1 MSGWIESASGNQ
13 QKKAMPEYYLNILC
27 ISKPELTEGPNP
39 VMSVDAYDSYMRRNS
54 RARLRMGKGKGCP
67 ALLAFDMLRPDIK
80 QGYIAKY
87 GNPRSEG
94 AAGQLRRMI
103 EIDYAAIDFY
113 AGFRVPGSGKHLL
126 PERQKEY
133 VANAQ
138 MLAVLAKM
146 SAGSKQLIKALGGNS
161 RHLWPNLAETVAKL
175 KTETGHSLPANHLRL
190 KEKVEKF
197 ANAQGDER
205 YLVIIPDKYGNI
217 NASKVTDPQAQST
230 LRQLMR
236 KHQNFDNE
244 QIAMLYNI
252 VAENMGWEPITA
264 QTVANYRKKWDL
276 ATYGGR
282 KGETSF
288 DNTRAML
295 VKRKAP
301 SLPLYYWTVDGW
313 DAELLYQRTDI
324 DKNGRSVTTYHNRPT
339 MVVVLDPCIKYPVG
353 YAVGTH
359 ETPELIRQALRNA
372 YQHIKDLFG
381 DYYKVLQLQTDNYG
395 GAKLR
400 SIYEFVSEKYTPARV
415 HNAKAKVIEPWF
427 GRFNEKRCQML
438 PNWSGV
444 GVASGSSRQPNAEY
458 LNKIR
463 HSFPD
468 FAGVKQQLDVLMH
481 MERAELREQYIQA
494 FDNLSEVD
502 KKPMQVAD
510 FLFLLGETTGFVN
523 RLTAPG
529 VVATI
534 AGEEKVY
541 DSFDPKFRLH
551 AHETW
556 ALKYNP
562 DDTTQVLAV
571 SAKGHNGRL
580 EEVVG
585 DKRFLLDEKYVQPM
599 ALREREEEDSK
610 QLALVKGFN
619 AGLKAELMEAA
630 AEDYNQVN
638 QLFEANPKLNNT
650 LAKLVLVDSNGQHKD
665 QKSGL
670 RLQAAKKQIERQ
682 ARRDE
687 NDAAKLCNANRKPIS
702 TAK

>member
-1 MSGWIESASGNQ
+1 
-13 QKKAMPEYYLNILC
+13 MPEYYLNVLC
-27 ISKPELTEGPNP
+27 VSKPELTDGPNP
-39 VMSVDAYDSYMRRNS
+39 VMTTDAYDHYMRRS
-54 RARLRMGKGKGCP
+54 PRVRLRMGKGKGCP

-80 QGYIAKY
+80 AAYVAKY
-87 GNPRSEG
+87 GNPRADG
-94 AAGQLRRMI
+94 AAAQLRRLI
-103 EIDYAAIDFY
+103 ETDYAAIDFF
-113 AGFRVPGSGKHLL
+113 ASFRVPGSGKHLL
-126 PERQKEY
+126 PERQREY

-138 MLAVLAKM
+138 VLAALAKM
-146 SAGSKQLIKALGGNS
+146 SAGSKQLIKALQGNS
-161 RHLWPNLAETVAKL
+161 RHLWPNLAETTAKL

-190 KEKVEKF
+190 KEKVTMF
-197 ANAQGDER
+197 ANAQADER
-205 YLVIIPDKYGNI
+205 YLAIIPNKYGNE
-217 NASKVTDPQAQST
+217 NAGKVTTKQQQST
-230 LRQLMR
+230 MKQLLR

-244 QIAMLYNI
+244 QIRMLYNI
-252 VAENMGWEPITA
+252 VAENMGWDTISA
-264 QTVANYRKKWDL
+264 QTVANYRKRFAL
-276 ATYGGR
+276 ETYGGR

-288 DNTRAML
+288 DNAKAML

-353 YAVGTH
+353 YAIGTH

-372 YQHIKDLFG
+372 YQHIKDMFG

-395 GAKLR
+395 GSKLR

-481 MERAELREQYIQA
+481 MERAELREQYIEA
-494 FDNLSEVD
+494 FGNLSEAD

-510 FLFLLGETTGFVN
+510 FLYMLGETTGFVN

-541 DSFDPKFRLH
+541 DSFDPKFRMH
-551 AHETW
+551 GHETW

-571 SAKGHNGRL
+571 SARGHNGRL
-580 EEVVG
+580 EEVVA
-585 DKRFLLDEKYVQPM
+585 DKRFLLTEKHVQPM
-599 ALREREEEDSK
+599 ALREREEEDSR

-619 AGLKAELMEAA
+619 AGLKAELMQAA
-630 AEDYNQVN
+630 AEDYEQVN
-638 QLFEANPKLNNT
+638 LLFEANPKLNNT

-670 RLQAAKKQIERQ
+670 RLQGAKKQIERQ

-687 NDAAKLCNANRKPIS
+687 NDAAKLWQRQQEAWLDSKVNVNEYID
-702 TAK
+702 